1 MRAAIVAAHLVA
13 AVVALQ
19 ACGPEAL
26 IFAVAVALGGVG
38 VAHPAGRAALL
49 RMEIRQ

>member
-19 ACGPEAL
+19 AFGPEAS
-26 IFAVAVALGGVG
+26 IFALAVALGGVG

-49 RMEIRQ
+49 RTEI

>member
-19 ACGPEAL
+19 ASGLEAL
-26 IFAVAVALGGVG
+26 IFAIAVALGGVG
-38 VAHPAGRAALL
+38 FAHPAGRAALL

>member
-1 MRAAIVAAHLVA
+1 MKAAIVAAHLVA

-19 ACGPEAL
+19 ASGLEAL
-26 IFAVAVALGGVG
+26 LFALAVALGGVG
-38 VAHPAGRAALL
+38 VAHPAGRRALL

>member
-1 MRAAIVAAHLVA
+1 MRAAIVAAHLAA

-19 ACGPEAL
+19 ALGPEAL
-26 IFAVAVALGGVG
+26 IFAIAVALGGVG